1 MDLRQWARQWV
12 LLARQ
17 EADLAQGLQQE
28 DAKQSAPS
36 SARGLVAQ
44 SGSAQLLRAKLD
56 RQLAAAEALRS
67 QEAAGE
73 EAPGLDRRRQL
84 VDRALAHLATASAAQ
99 LQELAIEEKQ
109 LKLEYEEAAEG
120 VRQLL
125 ANGTAVNDEQQR
137 SLKNGDSCTS
147 QQQLSPDAAPA
158 AAKPSSSLPPE
169 VMAYDTFLRRHGPT
183 GGWHPE
189 DHAEFERILRACR
202 GSHAHAAHL
211 CAEQLG
217 LLHSAADVEAHARWH
232 EELQRLS
239 LAKRLA
245 VQRWRLARHA
255 EQAALLEQA
264 QAEADGSCEDQPQSI
279 RQQEQQRRQQ
289 QREQQ
294 QAAVARWRAARDRA
308 QQEAVQ
314 REAAEQEE
322 RRRREAAALQ
332 HRQQENRQL
341 LGQRAAERQ
350 LAARKERRLAAEGSV
365 CSGAGAACGGARP
378 ASALADPA
386 ARQRLKARNEQ
397 LLERRAAAARRHSQ
411 QAAEHTQRVE
421 QLVRAASEQC
431 QFGAGVGRDPARL
444 LRATSAAALRTL
456 AALSEE
462 RGPKDSGFIRH
473 RPRRA
478 APSWCAGA
486 RLQ

>member
-1 MDLRQWARQWV
+1 MRRSSAPTSWGCCTARQTS
-12 LLARQ
+12 RRTPG
-17 EADLAQGLQQE
+17 GL
-28 DAKQSAPS
+28 
-36 SARGLVAQ
+36 
-44 SGSAQLLRAKLD
+44 
-56 RQLAAAEALRS
+56 
-67 QEAAGE
+67 
-73 EAPGLDRRRQL
+73 
-84 VDRALAHLATASAAQ
+84 
-99 LQELAIEEKQ
+99 
-109 LKLEYEEAAEG
+109 
-120 VRQLL
+120 
-125 ANGTAVNDEQQR
+125 
-137 SLKNGDSCTS
+137 
-147 QQQLSPDAAPA
+147 APA
-158 AAKPSSSLPPE
+158 DALLTQPITAWHHLRPEPLKASIAIMTLIFCSLVPL
-169 VMAYDTFLRRHGPT
+169 A
-183 GGWHPE
+183 
-189 DHAEFERILRACR
+189 
-202 GSHAHAAHL
+202 
-211 CAEQLG
+211 
-217 LLHSAADVEAHARWH
+217 LLFRWH

-264 QAEADGSCEDQPQSI
+264 QAEGDGSCKDQPQVS
-279 RQQEQQRRQQ
+279 RQREQQRQQ
-289 QREQQ
+289 RQREQQ
-294 QAAVARWRAARDRA
+294 QAAVAKWRAARDRA
-308 QQEAVQ
+308 QQEAMQ

-322 RRRREAAALQ
+322 QRLREAAALQ
-332 HRQQENRQL
+332 HRQRENRQL

-350 LAARKERRLAAEGSV
+350 LATEKERRLAAEGSV

-411 QAAEHTQRVE
+411 QAAEQAQRME
-421 QLVRAASEQC
+421 QLARRASEQC

-444 LRATSAAALRTL
+444 LRATSAAAQRTL